1 MKKEVVCPHCG
12 KPYSCFRNPAPT
24 ADVVIYEPG
33 RGVVIIRRRRAPLGF
48 ALPGGFIDEGEQA
61 EAAAVR
67 EMREETGLDVEL
79 TGLLGVYSRPKRD
92 PRQHTLTVVYT
103 GRAHNPEAIMAGDD
117 AAHAAFYPLD
127 DLPAPLVFDHAEIL
141 EHFRQTLSGQR
152 GVASVQPLACHHLP
166 LPGTQGTSAVAASA
180 AACDCCAS
188 GLAAEPAAAAI
199 AAEAPSEAS
208 SEAPSAAPLKASSEA
223 PSEAPW
229 GKSGK
234 EFC

>member
-1 MKKEVVCPHCG
+1 MKKDVVCPHCG

-24 ADVVIYEPG
+24 ADVVIYEAG
-33 RGVVIIRRRRAPLGF
+33 RGVAIIRRRHAPVGF

-103 GRAHNPEAIMAGDD
+103 GRARNPEAITAGDD

-127 DLPAPLVFDHAEIL
+127 GLPEPLVFDHAEIL
-141 EHFRQTLSGQR
+141 EHFRQVLSGKR
-152 GVASVQPLACHHLP
+152 TVAAVQPLACHHLP
-166 LPGTQGTSAVAASA
+166 SLDAQSGSDAAGSG
-180 AACDCCAS
+180 AACGCR
-188 GLAAEPAAAAI
+188 AADDPAGAAI
-199 AAEAPSEAS
+199 AVAPGEAAS
-208 SEAPSAAPLKASSEA
+208 
-223 PSEAPW
+223 